1 MADVFHVDCKK
12 VDSLIEE
19 RAVLILNKAVTE
31 PDSVEDEYKDL
42 GQSVKKLVEAISSDK
57 GNELE
62 ISRREDYFA
71 TINENILGDL
81 INTQLRYECQEN
93 NDILFLTSK
102 IMEIIASG
110 QIFGEGNK
118 RTAYLTGCLFLIS
131 YQISILGLER
141 SVIPVL
147 DDELV
152 ELLSDIAVGSSNAA
166 DLEKFFS
173 SLRADIRKNIDAS

>member
-1 MADVFHVDCKK
+1 MGNVFRIECKEADN
-12 VDSLIEE
+12 LIEKQ
-19 RAVLILNKAVTE
+19 AVLILNKAVTE
-31 PDSVEDEYKDL
+31 PESVEGEYKEL
-42 GQSVKKLVEAISSDK
+42 GQSLVKLIEAISSDK

-62 ISRREDYFA
+62 ISREEDYFA

-93 NDILFLTSK
+93 NDIIFLTSK

-118 RTAYLTGCLFLIS
+118 RTAYLAGCLFIIN
-131 YQISILGLER
+131 YQVSVLGLER
-141 SVIPVL
+141 FVIPVL
-147 DDELV
+147 DDEMV
-152 ELLSDIAVGSSNAA
+152 ELLSDVAVGSSNAS

-173 SLRADIRKNIDAS
+173 SLRTDLRKNIDSS

>member
-1 MADVFHVDCKK
+1 MGNVFHIDCKE
-12 VDSLIEE
+12 VDNLIEKQ
-19 RAVLILNKAVTE
+19 AVLILNKAVTE
-31 PDSVEDEYKDL
+31 PESVEGEYKEL
-42 GQSVKKLVEAISSDK
+42 GQSLVKLIEAISSDK

-62 ISRREDYFA
+62 ISREEDYFA

-93 NDILFLTSK
+93 NDIIFLTSK

-118 RTAYLTGCLFLIS
+118 RTAYLTGCLFLIN
-131 YQISILGLER
+131 YQISVLGLER
-141 SVIPVL
+141 FVIPVL

-152 ELLSDIAVGSSNAA
+152 ELLSDVAVGSSNAS

-173 SLRADIRKNIDAS
+173 SLRTDLRKNIDSS